1 MAKTESGEYY
11 YDAGTVNEQLDDYD
25 VYQEDGQLYLN
36 KGPDGD
42 YVKMDGVA
50 QILGG
55 ARETELSTDELE
67 MHEGGLY
74 VFEDGVGGYELHFA
88 FNTGGEVVVNVLD
101 PDLTAA

>member
-55 ARETELSTDELE
+55 ARDTELGEDELE

-74 VFEDGVGGYELHFA
+74 IFENGGGGYELHLA
-88 FNTGGEVVVNVLD
+88 FNTGSGVVVNVLD
-101 PDLTAA
+101 GDLTAA